1 MSRSKFPAE
10 IDSFPILTDI
20 TIADVVNIR
29 RYKELREKSSLTASE
44 QAELNALITN
54 LTTAG
59 KLITAEYHNKVTDSI
74 VAIQTF
80 FKDNVDGYIKQKQ
93 EEFDRILQQFS
104 DKGNWSPEITY
115 QQWNTVVYN
124 HETYLSRKNNNLN
137 HIPDEENSE
146 WWHKVAQ
153 RGKQGPPGVGLTFLG
168 NYDDSVLYNPGSAVY
183 YENVIWYAMNP
194 TQGNKPEAGSPYWTV
209 FLANSGVVIDSN
221 PPAAPYT
228 GQIYVDVSNLN
239 YPKIKYW
246 TGTQWSEIGTS
257 ANKVTI
263 TDVGN
268 YFDSNNV
275 EGALQELGSK
285 QKQIENNFSKV
296 FVADGTANAITVTTG
311 FFNLKDGQSFTFIA
325 KYDNNGATTTINA
338 DGKGA
343 RNVYK
348 PNTTTTPT
356 FIAGKAYTVWYD
368 ASKSCFFIKASA
380 EGNATADS
388 VLAGRTFSN
397 DEDTGLVGTMP
408 DQSGKTVSSAGFTR
422 DGTTIKVKLQK
433 GYYDTSSQ
441 VTISDPDFVADNI
454 RAGKEIF
461 GINGTFTSD
470 SNATAAHVLEGYKVG
485 IKGEM
490 VEGTMPNHGSKIFTP
505 SRNIQTGTSGYYSS
519 ITVNPIPS
527 NYYGS
532 GDSIPANQFSD
543 YILPIKWMKIDTGY
557 SSITGG
563 RFVGNR
569 IINYTGGS
577 YSYIVYS
584 YDPDTGDYVSAS
596 LNSYNN
602 IVAISMIDGMSSGAL
617 VYTSSLGDYYLARVS
632 VSTTSISIGSDWMG
646 SSSYIYTAPCDRYIY
661 YAIRYTSGE
670 STYYRYGRASS
681 SSSRTIL
688 FEKSFSPAGRLRNFY
703 ADHTDGVLFVS
714 VAGNHNKIY
723 KFDFSGNILASLN
736 YTGNFMA
743 MEIDVVNNHLYVCDG
758 NTLKK
763 MDYNFSTIW
772 SISVSNMGISDDINT
787 SSLRYFY
794 KIGDKIYLN
803 NYIFNADNGNILYDP
818 SNETI
823 TLPPGMSGS
832 PSILVAPDLS
842 YKIISGP
849 FGTVRLLNAIKLK

>member
-1 MSRSKFPAE
+1 MNRSNFPAE

-29 RYKELREKSSLTASE
+29 RYKELREKSSLTTSE

-74 VAIQTF
+74 VATQTF
-80 FKDNVDGYIKQKQ
+80 FKDNVDDYIKQKQ
-93 EEFDRILQQFS
+93 EEFDRTLQQFS

-153 RGKQGPPGVGLTFLG
+153 RGKQGSPGVGLTFLG
-168 NYDDSVLYNPGSAVY
+168 SYDDSVLYNPGSAVY

-228 GQIYVDVSNLN
+228 GQIYVDISNLN

-263 TDVGN
+263 TDAGN

-296 FVADGTANAITVTTG
+296 FVADGTANTITVTTG

-325 KYDNNGATTTINA
+325 KYNNNGATTAINA

-470 SNATAAHVLEGYKVG
+470 ATAAAGSIFSGKTAYVNGVKLT
-485 IKGEM
+485 
-490 VEGTMPNHGSKIFTP
+490 GTMPDNGTKIITP
-505 SRNIQTGTSGYYSS
+505 STVNQAIPAGYHNGQGYVVGSPNLVASNIKSGVNIFGVTGTLEEFKGKSYSGANLYFDTLY
-519 ITVNPIPS
+519 TVDNIGFIPKLIIIKG
-527 NYYGS
+527 YT
-532 GDSIPANQFSD
+532 D
-543 YILPIKWMKIDTGY
+543 YIALRI
-557 SSITGG
+557 GG
-563 RFVGNR
+563 FPDEYR
-569 IINYTGGS
+569 IYGTLAAAKDFS
-577 YSYIVYS
+577 
-584 YDPDTGDYVSAS
+584 VSQN
-596 LNSYNN
+596 LET
-602 IVAISMIDGMSSGAL
+602 VFDE
-617 VYTSSLGDYYLARVS
+617 YTSAEGGVRLSIVTWGSNS
-632 VSTTSISIGSDWMG
+632 V
-646 SSSYIYTAPCDRYIY
+646 
-661 YAIRYTSGE
+661 E
-670 STYYRYGRASS
+670 
-681 SSSRTIL
+681 
-688 FEKSFSPAGRLRNFY
+688 
-703 ADHTDGVLFVS
+703 
-714 VAGNHNKIY
+714 
-723 KFDFSGNILASLN
+723 
-736 YTGNFMA
+736 
-743 MEIDVVNNHLYVCDG
+743 
-758 NTLKK
+758 
-763 MDYNFSTIW
+763 
-772 SISVSNMGISDDINT
+772 
-787 SSLRYFY
+787 
-794 KIGDKIYLN
+794 
-803 NYIFNADNGNILYDP
+803 
-818 SNETI
+818 
-823 TLPPGMSGS
+823 
-832 PSILVAPDLS
+832 
-842 YKIISGP
+842 YKIIATDYGYKANEFTYFRASDIYV
-849 FGTVRLLNAIKLK
+849 FG

>member
-1 MSRSKFPAE
+1 MSRSKFPAG

-44 QAELNALITN
+44 QAELNALIAN

-59 KLITAEYHNKVTDSI
+59 KLITAEYHNKITDSI
-74 VAIQTF
+74 VATQTF
-80 FKDNVDGYIKQKQ
+80 FKDNVDDYIKQKQ
-93 EEFDRILQQFS
+93 EEFDRTLQQFS

-137 HIPDEENSE
+137 HVPDEENSE
-146 WWHKVAQ
+146 WWYKVAQ

-183 YENVIWYAMNP
+183 YENVIWYAVNP

-221 PPAAPYT
+221 PPDAPYT
-228 GQIYVDVSNLN
+228 GQIYVDISNLN

-246 TGTQWSEIGTS
+246 SGTQWPEIGTS

-263 TDVGN
+263 TDAGN

-325 KYDNNGATTTINA
+325 KYNNNGATTTINA

-348 PNTTTTPT
+348 PNTTTAPT

-380 EGNATADS
+380 EGNATTDS

-397 DEDTGLVGTMP
+397 DEDTGLVGTIP

-470 SNATAAHVLEGYKVG
+470 SNATTAHVLKGYKVG

-490 VEGTMPNHGSKIFTP
+490 VEGTMPNQGAKIIIP
-505 SRNIQTGTSGYYSS
+505 S
-519 ITVNPIPS
+519 TVNQA
-527 NYYGS
+527 
-532 GDSIPANQFSD
+532 IPAGYHNGQGYVEGDANLVKSNIRDGVTIFGIVGTYNPYNMAQRGDTSI
-543 YILPIKWMKIDTGY
+543 YSNTWHSGSEHERIRLKLEMLLPGTLSFYYKA
-557 SSITGG
+557 SA
-563 RFVGNR
+563 
-569 IINYTGGS
+569 GS
-577 YSYIVYS
+577 YSSCSAYIKLNGEQYGRTVYAS
-584 YDPDTGDYVSAS
+584 YGGSDNNTIDVQIAPGDIISFYT
-596 LNSYNN
+596 
-602 IVAISMIDGMSSGAL
+602 AISYI
-617 VYTSSLGDYYLARVS
+617 
-632 VSTTSISIGSDWMG
+632 G
-646 SSSYIYTAPCDRYIY
+646 SSSSDCSFYISCRRKMPAPAFR
-661 YAIRYTSGE
+661 
-670 STYYRYGRASS
+670 
-681 SSSRTIL
+681 
-688 FEKSFSPAGRLRNFY
+688 
-703 ADHTDGVLFVS
+703 
-714 VAGNHNKIY
+714 
-723 KFDFSGNILASLN
+723 
-736 YTGNFMA
+736 
-743 MEIDVVNNHLYVCDG
+743 VVWEN
-758 NTLKK
+758 
-763 MDYNFSTIW
+763 
-772 SISVSNMGISDDINT
+772 
-787 SSLRYFY
+787 
-794 KIGDKIYLN
+794 
-803 NYIFNADNGNILYDP
+803 
-818 SNETI
+818 
-823 TLPPGMSGS
+823 
-832 PSILVAPDLS
+832 
-842 YKIISGP
+842 
-849 FGTVRLLNAIKLK
+849 